1 MIVTGDIY
9 EILFDRVKDAFGIGT
24 ESIYDSWNPI
34 KSRLKE
40 EAIVIVTSTPIE
52 PDTYWERAYAHVNI
66 CVPDY
71 LGKTNTRRLNE
82 VERMANRWIWEDIVG
97 EYDSSS
103 YRISK
108 DSLGIEEDDAL
119 KCSYVNLVLLFE
131 ILNVK

>member
-1 MIVTGDIY
+1 MIVTTDIY
-9 EILFDRVKDAFGIGT
+9 KILFDKVKDFGIKDV
-24 ESIYDSWNPI
+24 YDGWNPI
-34 KSRLKE
+34 KSHLRE
-40 EAIVIVTSTPIE
+40 EAIVIVTSTPID
-52 PDTYWERAYAHVNI
+52 PDTYWERAYVHVNI

-82 VERMANRWIWEDIVG
+82 VERMANLWIRDGIVG
-97 EYDSSS
+97 EYDGSS
-103 YRISK
+103 YLISK